1 MKRISALFALALAGA
16 QVYAAPKVAI
26 CSVSEILA
34 SGKST
39 TTELHF
45 DGTQQENNLSSTLI
59 AGMKITVRGAP
70 GAVGNLQSFV
80 LMSIIEDSENGVAN
94 DAVAYF
100 VNKNQYSPH
109 FEKVIPGSL
118 IVHLVRANKD
128 KIEVSCFNPQK

>member
-70 GAVGNLQSFV
+70 GAVGNL
-80 LMSIIEDSENGVAN
+80 AN